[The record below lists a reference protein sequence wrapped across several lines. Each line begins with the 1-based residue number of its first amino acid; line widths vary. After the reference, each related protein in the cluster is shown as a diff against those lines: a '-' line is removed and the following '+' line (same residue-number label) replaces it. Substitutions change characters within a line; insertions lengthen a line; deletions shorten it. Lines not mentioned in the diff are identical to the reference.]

1 MSTFGNVTIAKTQE
15 EREAIYRF
23 RYQIYVGEL
32 KRDYPD
38 ADHEH
43 KWLHDDDDESEYAV
57 NFYTGTCDNITGA
70 MRLLLWPPG
79 KIPEHYFQLFSMKT
93 FPGIEQLT
101 TSELGRLMIRPDQ
114 RGNAIFPSLMCAM
127 YEYLVIKEAQL
138 CFLYCV
144 PGLVKH
150 YRKSIGARP
159 YSAPLIAAG
168 SSTGIP
174 MIVITSDSGYFK
186 RTGALFADLS
196 EQYFDSGNI
205 PKLDTS
211 AFRDVI
217 EGESVPIKLDKDA
230 IWKAFQEQLLEN
242 ESSAPTFLK
251 SLPAETLK
259 KLTSSGFILTVSAND
274 VVAKERTEEREVY
287 VILKGVFEV
296 VSRNKRLA
304 ILEKGDLFGEVAFFT
319 EAGQRSASVR
329 AMSGGELLVL
339 RRNFLK
345 ELTRSDPDAGFQ
357 ILTNMGGVM
366 AQRIIDLN
374 RALSVELF
382 LHQKD

>member
-1 MSTFGNVTIAKTQE
+1 MSTFGNVTIVKDQE

-23 RYQIYVGEL
+23 RYQIYVEEL
-32 KRDYPD
+32 KRDYPE
-38 ADHEH
+38 ADHKR
-43 KWLHDDDDESEYAV
+43 KWLRDDDDEKDDAV
-57 NFYTGTCDNITGA
+57 NFYTGTLDNITGA

-79 KIPEHYFQLFSMKT
+79 KIPENYFRLFSMKT
-93 FPGIEQLT
+93 FPGIENLT

-127 YEYLVIKEAQL
+127 YEHLVTWNAQL

-159 YSAPLIAAG
+159 YSAPLIQAG

-174 MIVITSDSGYFK
+174 MVVIVSDSNYFR
-186 RTGALFADLS
+186 RTGALFIEMS
-196 EQYFDSGNI
+196 EKYFDSGQT
-205 PKLDTS
+205 PKLDMS
-211 AFRDVI
+211 AFRHVI
-217 EGESVPIKLDKDA
+217 EGESVPITLDENM
-230 IWKAFQEQLLEN
+230 IWKAFQNQLLED
-242 ESSAPTFLK
+242 ESSTSTFLK
-251 SLPAETLK
+251 SLPSETLR
-259 KLTSSGFILTVSAND
+259 KLTSSGFILNVSAND

-296 VSRNKRLA
+296 ISHDKRLA

-329 AMSGGELLVL
+329 AMSDGELLVL

-357 ILTNMGGVM
+357 ILTNMGRVM

-382 LHQKD
+382 LNTGD